1 MIPSFPSH
9 NVLVRNVESVHTPI
23 RSFYLSNTLVKAI
36 ITHNDFGSPLTAPK
50 SSQNKNQQRVR
61 LPPVFRIDR
70 SEEHRPVLL
79 RIMAK

>member
-50 SSQNKNQQRVR
+50 SSQNKNPAKLLVQKILPALEFPLAFR
-61 LPPVFRIDR
+61 L
-70 SEEHRPVLL
+70 
-79 RIMAK
+79 